1 MRVVIIGGG
10 AAGTACAHSFVQTIA
25 QAESG
30 MADEC
35 GVTVVDP
42 LEQPVELPPLSKSLA
57 AQELSLVPHVLGEN
71 VVRVQATVSEVR
83 EAREASEVRP
93 EEQCPPPLHSG
104 DLGRRA
110 PSRRSCLRH
119 GPHSEGSILRR
130 AHRVRPR
137 LG

>member
-57 AQELSLVPHVLGEN
+57 AEELSLVPHMAGEN
-71 VVRVQATVSEVR
+71 VVRVQGTASEVR
-83 EAREASEVRP
+83 EANETSEARP
-93 EEQCPPPLHSG
+93 AE
-104 DLGRRA
+104 
-110 PSRRSCLRH
+110 PSLSLIH
-119 GPHSEGSILRR
+119 I
-130 AHRVRPR
+130 
-137 LG
+137 